1 MRRHVFALAALAIIA
16 TACSK
21 EYQPESQNP
30 EAKGDVKSEIRISVP
45 DTKVAIA
52 EQTGVCAWEIGDKIA
67 IFFASEVDEE
77 GDPTAGTRME
87 FTYDGL
93 YEDGSAKFVTDSAI
107 PTEYVSAQA
116 VYPTASMTETGG
128 NTLVRDYIY
137 NAGSVPVYLRGKVVK
152 NEDGSLSSHLSYNA
166 SVMKFTLHD
175 IPAYAAGF
183 VLVSKRPDEVQANG
197 DVKTGATIKI
207 TTSFP
212 YKTGYTSD
220 PANYDN
226 DIVLYSA
233 VAHTSVP
240 QQVYLIDGDGDVIE
254 GSEKKFTGDQTVTY
268 DDFIVMPRIDFKK
281 ANLRKDFVK
290 VCGVKWAKGNLVCD
304 TQNLY
309 DKQEDEGFQEGW
321 GLHDAQWKYI
331 KWDVAGDYTYD
342 NTHLFDLFTYGG
354 IGRQASF
361 ASGRLV
367 PVKSEYDIQA
377 KVFWGYVNTDINK
390 CNPAN
395 LTLLEGDARFS
406 SEKATNGNSQYTL
419 DGNTKGIAGD
429 VAFWASKGKYCLPKK
444 AVIQNLAHP
453 TTSKA
458 SFQYGKYMA
467 GDVAIYGYLFTTPQG
482 DVVRDNEEVTF
493 TDADLES
500 GLFLPLVGRR
510 GPTSNNKVIGRGAH
524 ALYRCSTM
532 GAVENEKYS
541 EQHSQCARVI
551 WFNGSEMPV
560 YGFTSGSS
568 DFTPTAYSSNCT
580 LSVAAG
586 GCIRPILYE
595 E

>member
-52 EQTGVCAWEIGDKIA
+52 EATGVCAWEIGDKIA

-197 DVKTGATIKI
+197 DIKTGATIKI

-281 ANLRKDFVK
+281 ANLRKDYVK
-290 VCGVKWAKGNLVCD
+290 VKGVKWAKGNLQCIKGA
-304 TQNLY
+304 TG
-309 DKQEDEGFQEGW
+309 EGFQDGW
-321 GLHDAQWKYI
+321 RLAPAQWHHLTYEDNPSEAEAYAYTNNITKYEHF
-331 KWDVAGDYTYD
+331 
-342 NTHLFDLFTYGG
+342 NYGG
-354 IGRQASF
+354 IARQARFYSDGNYIQPTSTSLDISGKIYSNVHATVEVTGQDAFQELDSF
-361 ASGRLV
+361 
-367 PVKSEYDIQA
+367 DT
-377 KVFWGYVNTDINK
+377 NHNK
-390 CNPAN
+390 
-395 LTLLEGDARFS
+395 LWGDA
-406 SEKATNGNSQYTL
+406 AY
-419 DGNTKGIAGD
+419 
-429 VAFWASKGKYCLPKK
+429 WASKGKFRLPTAAELKTIHNEVHK
-444 AVIQNLAHP
+444 LIGVY
-453 TTSKA
+453 TTSDGKKV
-458 SFQYGKYMA
+458 YGQ
-467 GDVAIYGYLFTTPQG
+467 LC
-482 DVVRDNEEVTF
+482 VTVLPGETRKNTNGHVF
-493 TDADLES
+493 TDADLEI
-500 GLFLPLVGRR
+500 GLFLPKAGRKYDGKGYDINQVTKQGTYR
-510 GPTSNNKVIGRGAH
+510 SGTYVKSFDLRDDDDWTKLSCKYVSAYYHISDNAGKGYGPNMANV
-524 ALYRCSTM
+524 
-532 GAVENEKYS
+532 S
-541 EQHSQCARVI
+541 EDFGHSA
-551 WFNGSEMPV
+551 
-560 YGFTSGSS
+560 
-568 DFTPTAYSSNCT
+568 AY
-580 LSVAAG
+580 L
-586 GCIRPILYE
+586 IRPVLVDAE
-595 E
+595 

>member
-52 EQTGVCAWEIGDKIA
+52 EQTGVCTWQEGDKIA
-67 IFFASEVDEE
+67 IFFATALDEE
-77 GDPTAGTRME
+77 NEPTEGVRVE

-137 NAGSVPVYLRGKVVK
+137 NAGSVPVYLKGKVVK

-183 VLVSKRPDEVQANG
+183 VLVSKRPDEVQADGN
-197 DVKTGATIKI
+197 VKTGATIKI

-254 GSEKKFTGDQTVTY
+254 GSEKKFTGDQPVTY

-290 VCGVKWAKGNLVCD
+290 VCDVKWAKGNLQCFKD
-304 TQNLY
+304 NGT
-309 DKQEDEGFQEGW
+309 EGFQDGW
-321 GLHDAQWKYI
+321 RLAPAQWYHFNYDLASNVVDK
-331 KWDVAGDYTYD
+331 VEYTYD
-342 NTHLFDLFTYGG
+342 DTKGTEMRYSNNGNQFEHFNFGGLARNARFYSTPGTNYMVPEKELNISGKIFTDSKGNTEAT
-354 IGRQASF
+354 
-361 ASGRLV
+361 
-367 PVKSEYDIQA
+367 
-377 KVFWGYVNTDINK
+377 
-390 CNPAN
+390 
-395 LTLLEGDARFS
+395 GDARFYDCGTFS
-406 SEKATNGNSQYTL
+406 GKNSQ
-419 DGNTKGIAGD
+419 IWGD
-429 VAFWASKGKYCLPKK
+429 LAFWASKGKFR
-444 AVIQNLAHP
+444 VP
-453 TTSKA
+453 TKEELSTLYSSKLV
-458 SFQYGKYMA
+458 SKQYGHYDT
-467 GDVAIYGYLFTTPQG
+467 GDYNVWGILFTTALGEQVINKT
-482 DVVRDNEEVTF
+482 DVVL

-500 GLFLPLVGRR
+500 GLFLPLAGRR
-510 GPTSNNKVIGRGAH
+510 RYDNSGYVMTVRTQGVYWSGA
-524 ALYRCSTM
+524 ARW
-532 GAVENEKYS
+532 NPEKYPAYTNHATILQLKGATV
-541 EQHSQCARVI
+541 E
-551 WFNGSEMPV
+551 
-560 YGFTSGSS
+560 YGFTLHATQFQNS
-568 DFTPTAYSSNCT
+568 T
-580 LSVAAG
+580 
-586 GCIRPILYE
+586 GCLIRPVLVE
-595 E
+595 ESAE